1 MNIRSS
7 RREKMKKIEKN
18 IDRDIMD
25 VSSRIVRRGN
35 KSGNVPWRKKFYSLD
50 RKKYEE
56 SVKDKS
62 IGILPPQGQSTL
74 MWMYDRMKE
83 GEMGTGSMIQS
94 RSIEEGY
101 VRSKIDPPVLFAY
114 YRKKMEEFGLIHVE
128 YDPTMIL
135 GITDEEEE

>member
-1 MNIRSS
+1 
-7 RREKMKKIEKN
+7 
-18 IDRDIMD
+18 
-25 VSSRIVRRGN
+25 
-35 KSGNVPWRKKFYSLD
+35 
-50 RKKYEE
+50 
-56 SVKDKS
+56 
-62 IGILPPQGQSTL
+62 